1 MDLTKEQVI
10 ELFEEFLDENYY
22 VGELTEA
29 NVLWVYEN
37 KFYPMIDNVL
47 YEEDEQIPQRKI
59 TSRTG
64 PLDPRITKAL
74 KTARK
79 KTPEVKDMELTS
91 KGNPE
96 NFNTRQKLSPYKD
109 VFGRVKSLFKKP
121 HPEAQRFIKGKN
133 NKYKSAGQGTP
144 FHDDGKSADVAIT
157 SKNPR
162 KSDYAAAKFASTAQS
177 QLIKY
182 AKNKD
187 DGPVIGFAVKPGEKS
202 TPKSLSSRGYMNQ
215 PKGTPPGVQSI
226 HIGYDN
232 PGKRGTLHRDIRDK
246 YAKRSNVYGPN
257 RMVDP
262 HSGKFALYQQ
272 QRTDAEGWSP
282 RRPRRIN
289 ENEYLPSLFELYVE
303 NNYYVERLSEANVL
317 WIYEEEFPQW
327 LEEKMNVMDILGGA
341 AAGAATSAVI
351 GLNPLVGGVLGGI
364 SGAMADYPDAKKAGV
379 KKAKAACPSN
389 KDKTTSEKQEEQ
401 QISLKMQAY
410 LNEMSKKGTKKPIEY
425 GSDGAITKR
434 DVIIARLQAK
444 KKKSGLSMKEEDL
457 LAKLIAAEEK
467 EDSGKKK

>member
-1 MDLTKEQVI
+1 MNLTEEQVI

-22 VGELTEA
+22 VGELTEE

-47 YEEDEQIPQRKI
+47 YEENKKIREGKI

-79 KTPEVKDMELTS
+79 KTPEVKDAVLTS
-91 KGNPE
+91 KGNPKD
-96 NFNTRQKLSPYKD
+96 FNTRQTLSATKRKGIIGGVED
-109 VFGRVKSLFKKP
+109 FVKKRN
-121 HPEAQRFIKGKN
+121 PESPRFENG
-133 NKYKSAGQGTP
+133 KSAGQGAP
-144 FHDDGKSADVAIT
+144 FHDYGKAADVAIT

-177 QLIKY
+177 ELIKQ

-202 TPKSLSSRGYMNQ
+202 TPKSLSSRGYMKQ

-262 HSGKFALYQQ
+262 VSGTFALYQQ
-272 QRTDAEGWSP
+272 QRTDAALPVRKTSKTP
-282 RRPRRIN
+282 PLPVRKTPPLPVKKPKN
-289 ENEYLPSLFELYVE
+289 EEVQFIEEEQVIELFEEFLDE
-303 NNYYVERLSEANVL
+303 NYYVGELTEENVL
-317 WIYEEEFPQW
+317 WVYEEEFLPA
-327 LEEKMNVMDILGGA
+327 LEQQIEESAGCDCENCDCENCQCENV
-341 AAGAATSAVI
+341 
-351 GLNPLVGGVLGGI
+351 
-364 SGAMADYPDAKKAGV
+364 
-379 KKAKAACPSN
+379 
-389 KDKTTSEKQEEQ
+389 QEEQ
-401 QISLKMQAY
+401 QISPKMQAY
-410 LNEMSKKGTKKPIEY
+410 LNEMSKKGTKSIEH
-425 GSDGAITKR
+425 GGDGATTRR
-434 DVIIARLQAK
+434 DVMIAILKAK

-457 LAKLIAAEEK
+457 LAKLIDAEEK
-467 EDSGKKK
+467 EDSGKEDSGKKK